1 MMIVQ
6 FERIESETL
15 HSRVT
20 RSLAQR
26 VIRADRISKPFDFP
40 AEGELC
46 ELLGVS
52 RTIVREALKV
62 LADKGMVE
70 IRPRSGVR
78 SSPRTHWRQLDPDIL
93 VWRAAENPDHDFLRD
108 LCEVRLALEPT
119 AAGFAALRATDED
132 RAEMLSALEQRIAAK
147 SRELEEI
154 VDLDLQLHSAIV
166 KASRNPFFMYL
177 STAIREPFRLALAC
191 TMQIPTVR
199 NLDLSA
205 HRQLVKAVERHDPV
219 AARSAADKIVGYAM
233 LAVEQAARQTE
244 KA

>member
-1 MMIVQ
+1 MVVQ

-26 VIRADRISKPFDFP
+26 VIRADRDSSHFEFP

-46 ELLGVS
+46 GLLGVS

-78 SSPRTHWRQLDPDIL
+78 SSPRQNWRLLDPDIL
-93 VWRAAENPDHDFLRD
+93 VWRAEDNPDRDFLRD

-119 AAGFAALRATDED
+119 AAGFAAVRATEAD
-132 RAEMLSALEQRIAAK
+132 RAKISAAFELRVAAK
-147 SRELEEI
+147 SRELDEI
-154 VDLDLQLHSAIV
+154 VDLDLQLHSAMV
-166 KASRNPFFMYL
+166 EASRNPFFVHL
-177 STAIREPFRLALAC
+177 SAAIREPFRLALAC
-191 TMQIPTVR
+191 TMDLPGVR
-199 NLDLSA
+199 DLDLTA
-205 HRQLVKAVERHDPV
+205 HRQLVKAIDRQDPS
-219 AARSAADKIVGYAM
+219 AARAAADKIVGYAM
-233 LAVEQAARQTE
+233 LAVEQAALAASPQ
-244 KA
+244 